1 MEAGLEGAELDL
13 RPVRKP
19 AIVPQYTW
27 TESGLLVREA
37 IGLELYTID
46 GLLLKK
52 ADGNLMDINPAP
64 GLYLLRVMDSAS
76 KQHTVKLLK

>member
-1 MEAGLEGAELDL
+1 
-13 RPVRKP
+13 
-19 AIVPQYTW
+19 
-27 TESGLLVREA
+27 
-37 IGLELYTID
+37 
-46 GLLLKK
+46 LLKK